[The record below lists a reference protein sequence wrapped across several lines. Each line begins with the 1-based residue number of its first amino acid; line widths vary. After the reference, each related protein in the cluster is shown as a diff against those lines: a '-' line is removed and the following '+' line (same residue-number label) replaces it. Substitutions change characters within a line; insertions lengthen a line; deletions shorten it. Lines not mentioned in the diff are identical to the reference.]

1 MIKFNG
7 RLSFKQYSN
16 GKPNPW
22 GIKVWCAADPR
33 TGYMLEYD
41 AYLGC
46 IKDPMT
52 NGGGHHVINKMGTR
66 FLDKGHH
73 LYFDN
78 FFSSVKHCSW
88 PTGKEDILCRQR
100 RLASRSVQSTDE
112 DDEERQS
119 TLSPR
124 WEPCGNSMET
134 RELLLCCCCYQCWC

>member
-7 RLSFKQYSN
+7 RLSFKQYSK

-41 AYLGC
+41 AYLGW

-88 PTGKEDILCRQR
+88 PTGKDILCKQR